1 MSEWFSGE
9 VIANGIKIHYWRTG
23 GDRPPV
29 VLSHGITDNGLC
41 WTRLARAL
49 EDAYDVIMPD
59 ARGHGFSDAPEEGH
73 SSEDRAADLAGLI
86 RALGLEDPT
95 PVLVGHSMG
104 AETTAAAAADYPEL
118 VRCAILEDP
127 PWMADALAISAEERA
142 VWAREWRADLVE
154 RKSQAREE
162 IVAFCRAQNPT
173 WAEVECGPWA
183 DSKLQ
188 VNLNVLKALALPR
201 TPWQDV
207 VRRIT
212 CPVLLITADPALGAI
227 VTPEVAREAAALCR
241 NVKVAHI
248 PGAGHNIRRE
258 QFEQYVDVVTAF
270 LAEVQAG
277 DVKRET

>member
-9 VIANGIKIHYWRTG
+9 VIAHGIKIHYWRTG
-23 GDRPPV
+23 GEGPPV

-49 EDAYDVIMPD
+49 EDVYDVIMPD

-73 SSEDRAADLAGLI
+73 SPEDRAADLAGLI
-86 RALGLEDPT
+86 RALGLEEPK
-95 PVLVGHSMG
+95 PILVGHSMG
-104 AETTAAAAADYPEL
+104 AATTAAAAADYPEL

-127 PWMADALAISAEERA
+127 PWMADALAVSPQEQAARAE
-142 VWAREWRADLVE
+142 EWRADLVE
-154 RKSQAREE
+154 RKSQTREE
-162 IVAFCRAQNPT
+162 IMAYCRAQQPT

-188 VNLNVLKALALPR
+188 VNFNVLKMLTLPR
-201 TPWQDV
+201 TPWQGV
-207 VRRIT
+207 VRRIA

-227 VTPEVAREAAALCR
+227 VTPEVAREAAGLCR
-241 NVKVAHI
+241 NVEVVHI

-258 QFEQYVDVVTAF
+258 QFEKYVGAVTAF
-270 LAEVQAG
+270 LGEMQAA
-277 DVKRET
+277 RL